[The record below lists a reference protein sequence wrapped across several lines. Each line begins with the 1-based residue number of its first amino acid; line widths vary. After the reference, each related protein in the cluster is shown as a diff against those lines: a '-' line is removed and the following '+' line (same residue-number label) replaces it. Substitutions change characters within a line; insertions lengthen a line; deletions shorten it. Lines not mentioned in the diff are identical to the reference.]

1 MNSSNES
8 GMEWMLTNCSAIRP
22 LFNKH
27 FMNPSLFRNLF
38 LKTIQVISLLKIKT
52 ESDNTMSKI
61 LYIASFFIFVF
72 IAGCPDS
79 NTNSSIQK
87 SDIRY
92 EKPETAKEVIE
103 GYAVE
108 YELWYNG
115 KEWDFYRKEVSGG
128 DNAETKLKTISRVLT
143 NASNDVFVSMEET
156 WEKMSFGESFKHYAK
171 WIRSNKGQI
180 LDKHIRNVNGND
192 VLFIKS
198 NLKVEPEPLTSVM
211 YVLTTK
217 SGGVSVTA
225 ATAEH
230 LFERY
235 EKEMVDLL
243 NGLVDPNTNAR
254 SKE

>member
-1 MNSSNES
+1 
-8 GMEWMLTNCSAIRP
+8 
-22 LFNKH
+22 
-27 FMNPSLFRNLF
+27 
-38 LKTIQVISLLKIKT
+38 
-52 ESDNTMSKI
+52 MSKI
-61 LYIASFFIFVF
+61 LYVASFFILVF

-79 NTNSSIQK
+79 NSNSSIEK
-87 SDIRY
+87 SNIRY
-92 EKPETAKEVIE
+92 EKPETSKEVIE

-115 KEWDFYRKEVSGG
+115 KEWDFYRKEVSG

-143 NASNDVFVSMEET
+143 NDSNDVFVSMEET

-225 ATAEH
+225 ATSEH
-230 LFERY
+230 LFERH
-235 EKEMVDLL
+235 EKGMFDLL